1 MEVNM
6 LYNEFIELTGL
17 PENNESAKKY
27 EVVNS
32 LYMICGE
39 DISKQDVCKLPMD
52 KNFMKVY
59 ASMANVLNESKSEII
74 RLKNLMKGAKEAE
87 EKLNADFQS
96 RLRNIS
102 LLLIDDLND
111 PFYAGKPK
119 TEDYKNGAVN
129 MANIAIQLLGFRLA
143 PPVKDFTLKEK
154 ENG

>member
-1 MEVNM
+1 M
-6 LYNEFIELTGL
+6 LYKEFMELTGL
-17 PENNESAKKY
+17 PENDESLSKY
-27 EVVNS
+27 NTVNF

-39 DISKQDVCKLPMD
+39 DISKQDICKLPMD
-52 KNFMKVY
+52 KKFMKVY
-59 ASMANVLNESKSEII
+59 DSMANIVNESKSEIE
-74 RLKNLMKGAKEAE
+74 RLKNLMKGAD

-111 PFYAGKPK
+111 PIYAGKPK

-129 MANIAIQLLGFRLA
+129 MANMAIQLLGFRLN
-143 PPVKDFTLKEK
+143 PPVKKFTLKEK